1 LGEKL
6 YAGVVKASD
15 VHPDEALPRS
25 EAREDL
31 RAGSEDG
38 KVRDLERMLKGM
50 EADNCE
56 AMVPLSREEIY
67 DRGVVSGG

>member
-1 LGEKL
+1 LGEKV
-6 YAGVVKASD
+6 YVGIVKASD

-31 RAGSEDG
+31 RTGSEDG
-38 KVRDLERMLKGM
+38 KVRDFERMLKGM
-50 EADNCE
+50 EADNSQ

-67 DRGVVSGG
+67 DQ